1 MVLLT
6 HILFRIFGSHL
17 AINPFEVLGIKK
29 NASHWETKS
38 KFREKMIKAFN
49 NDEMRIKVCLAY
61 DMILNPNFYDEIK
74 KDVFIINDKLDKYV
88 MGYYYTVIGDFQK
101 LVKEVEENPE
111 ILNYK
116 DPLKRNLLYIAA
128 RNGHVDICEYLINKG
143 IEINE
148 IQNTGSTALH
158 GAVYYGQ
165 AKVVQLL
172 LNYGA
177 KTNIRNKYNHL
188 PIDEAGTAEI
198 KNLLL
203 ENENEPIVKLFT
215 LIL

>member
-1 MVLLT
+1 MLWD
-6 HILFRIFGSHL
+6 I
-17 AINPFEVLGIKK
+17 IK
-29 NASHWETKS
+29 
-38 KFREKMIKAFN
+38 
-49 NDEMRIKVCLAY
+49 
-61 DMILNPNFYDEIK
+61 
-74 KDVFIINDKLDKYV
+74 
-88 MGYYYTVIGDFQK
+88 VIGDFQK

-203 ENENEPIVKLFT
+203 ESEKDPVVKLFT